1 MTMFQ
6 LEVYI
11 AGVMLMSLIV
21 YMLTGGADFGGGVW
35 DLFATGRR
43 AKDQRELI
51 KHALAPIWEANH
63 VWLIVIVVLLFVAFP
78 VAFATIGTALHIPL
92 TLMLIGIVLRG
103 TAFVFRTYDD
113 QSETTHLR
121 WSRLFAIASIITPI
135 MLGVTLGAVASGT
148 IHVNVETGIVETDFI
163 SSWFALFPFAIGV
176 FTLTLCALLAA
187 VYLTLET
194 DNPELQGDFRIR
206 ALVAAVSVGV
216 MAGISFLL
224 SAEGAPSI
232 RKGLGNSIWSVPFH
246 LLTGA
251 VAIWA
256 IWAIWKRHYPL
267 ARVLVPIQVILIIFG
282 WGLAQFP
289 HIVSPNLT
297 FSNTA
302 ASKSVLQP
310 VLIIVVIGA
319 VIVIPA
325 FWYLYAVFKGRDDK
339 TGSLIEQ
346 NKTDI

>member
-1 MTMFQ
+1 MFG
-6 LEVYI
+6 LEI
-11 AGVMLMSLIV
+11 CLAGVMLISLII

-35 DLFATGRR
+35 DLFATGKR
-43 AKDQRELI
+43 AKDQRDLI
-51 KHALAPIWEANH
+51 THALAPIWEANH

-92 TLMLIGIVLRG
+92 TLMLVGIVLRG
-103 TAFVFRTYDD
+103 SAFVFRTYDD

-121 WSRLFAIASIITPI
+121 WSRLFAIASVITPI

-148 IHVNVETGIVETDFI
+148 IHVNLETGEVDTDFI
-163 SSWFALFPFAIGV
+163 SSWFAPFPFAIGI

-194 DNPELQGDFRIR
+194 DNPELQEDFRIR
-206 ALVAAVSVGV
+206 ALIAAISVGV

-224 SAEGAPSI
+224 SVDGAPSI
-232 RKGLGNSIWSVPFH
+232 RRGLGNSIWSVPFH

-256 IWAIWKRHYPL
+256 IWAIWKRHFPL
-267 ARVLVPIQVILIIFG
+267 TRILVPVQVTLIILG
-282 WGLAQFP
+282 WGLAQYP
-289 HIVSPNLT
+289 YLITPNLT

-302 ASKSVLQP
+302 ASKSVLKP
-310 VLIIVVIGA
+310 VLV
-319 VIVIPA
+319 VIVIGGIMLVPA
-325 FWYLYAVFKGRDDK
+325 FWYLYAVFKGRPK
-339 TGSLIEQ
+339 AE
-346 NKTDI
+346 

>member
-1 MTMFQ
+1 MFQ
-6 LEVYI
+6 LEIYI
-11 AGVMLMSLIV
+11 AGVMLVSLII

-35 DLFATGRR
+35 DLFATGKR

-51 KHALAPIWEANH
+51 THALAPIWEANH

-194 DNPELQGDFRIR
+194 DIPELQEDFRIR

-224 SAEGAPSI
+224 SVEGAPSI

-251 VAIWA
+251 IAIWA
-256 IWAIWKRHYPL
+256 IWAIWRRHYPL
-267 ARVLVPIQVILIIFG
+267 ARVLVPIQVTLIIFG
-282 WGLAQFP
+282 WGLAQYP

-310 VLIIVVIGA
+310 VLIIVIIGA

-325 FWYLYAVFKGRDDK
+325 FWYLYAVFKGRNDQ

-346 NKTDI
+346 DKN

>member
-1 MTMFQ
+1 MFG
-6 LEVYI
+6 LEI
-11 AGVMLMSLIV
+11 CLAGVMLISLII

-43 AKDQRELI
+43 AKDQRNLI
-51 KHALAPIWEANH
+51 THALAPIWEANH

-92 TLMLIGIVLRG
+92 TLMLVGIVLRG

-121 WSRLFAIASIITPI
+121 WSRLFAIASVITPI

-148 IHVNVETGIVETDFI
+148 IHVNLETGEVDTDFI
-163 SSWFALFPFAIGV
+163 SSWFAPFPFAIGF

-194 DNPELQGDFRIR
+194 DNPELQEDFRIR
-206 ALVAAVSVGV
+206 ALIAAISVGV

-224 SAEGAPSI
+224 SVDGAPSI
-232 RKGLGNSIWSVPFH
+232 RRGLGNSIWSVPFH

-256 IWAIWKRHYPL
+256 IWAIWKRHFPL
-267 ARVLVPIQVILIIFG
+267 TRILVPVQVTLIILG
-282 WGLAQFP
+282 WGLAQYP
-289 HIVSPNLT
+289 YLITPNLT

-302 ASKSVLQP
+302 ASKSVLKP
-310 VLIIVVIGA
+310 VLV
-319 VIVIPA
+319 VIVIGGIMLVPA
-325 FWYLYAVFKGRDDK
+325 FWYLYAVFKGK
-339 TGSLIEQ
+339 PKAE
-346 NKTDI
+346 

>member
-1 MTMFQ
+1 MFGF
-6 LEVYI
+6 EIYI
-11 AGVMLMSLIV
+11 AGVMLISLII

-35 DLFATGRR
+35 DLFATGSR
-43 AKDQRELI
+43 AKTQRDLI
-51 KHALAPIWEANH
+51 TNALAPIWEANH

-113 QSETTHLR
+113 QSDKTHLR

-148 IHVNVETGIVETDFI
+148 IHVDVETGTVDTDFF
-163 SSWFALFPFAIGV
+163 SSWFAPFPFAIGF

-194 DNPELQGDFRIR
+194 DNSELQEDFRVR
-206 ALVAAVSVGV
+206 AIIAAVSVGA

-224 SAEGAPSI
+224 SAKGAPSI
-232 RKGLGNSIWSVPFH
+232 RQGLGNSVWSIPFH
-246 LLTGA
+246 ILTGA
-251 VAIWA
+251 VAVCA
-256 IWAIWKRHYPL
+256 IWAIWRRYFQL
-267 ARVLVPIQVILIIFG
+267 ARVLVPIQVVLIIFG

-289 HIVSPNLT
+289 YIVAPNLT

-302 ASKSVLQP
+302 APGSVLRP
-310 VLIIVVIGA
+310 VLIVIIIGGIML
-319 VIVIPA
+319 VPA
-325 FWYLYAVFKGRDDK
+325 FWYLYAVFKGTSR
-339 TGSLIEQ
+339 TR
-346 NKTDI
+346 

>member
-1 MTMFQ
+1 MIGF
-6 LEVYI
+6 EIWI
-11 AGVMLMSLIV
+11 AGVMLISLII

-35 DLFATGRR
+35 DLFATGPR
-43 AKDQRELI
+43 AKTQRNLI
-51 KHALAPIWEANH
+51 TNALAPIWEANH

-113 QSETTHLR
+113 QSDKTHLR
-121 WSRLFAIASIITPI
+121 WSRVFAVASIITPI

-148 IHVNVETGIVETDFI
+148 IHVDVETGTVDTDFF
-163 SSWFALFPFAIGV
+163 SSWFAPFPFAIGF

-194 DNPELQGDFRIR
+194 DNSELQEDFRVR
-206 ALVAAVSVGV
+206 ALIAAVSVGA

-224 SAEGAPSI
+224 SAKGAPSI
-232 RKGLGNSIWSVPFH
+232 RQGLGNSVWSIPFH
-246 LLTGA
+246 ILTGA
-251 VAIWA
+251 VAVSA
-256 IWAIWKRHYPL
+256 IWAIWRRYFQL
-267 ARVLVPIQVILIIFG
+267 ARVLIPIQVVLIIFG

-289 HIVSPNLT
+289 YIVAPNLT

-302 ASKSVLQP
+302 APDSVLRP
-310 VLIIVVIGA
+310 VLIVVIIGGIML
-319 VIVIPA
+319 VPA
-325 FWYLYAVFKGRDDK
+325 FWYLYAVFKGASR
-339 TGSLIEQ
+339 TS
-346 NKTDI
+346 

>member
-1 MTMFQ
+1 MFG
-6 LEVYI
+6 LEIWI
-11 AGVMLMSLIV
+11 AGVMLISLII

-35 DLFATGRR
+35 DLFATGSR
-43 AKDQRELI
+43 AKTQRDLI
-51 KHALAPIWEANH
+51 TNALAPIWEANH
-63 VWLIVIVVLLFVAFP
+63 VWLIVIIVLLFVAFP

-113 QSETTHLR
+113 QSDKTHLR
-121 WSRLFAIASIITPI
+121 WSRVFAIASIITPI

-148 IHVNVETGIVETDFI
+148 IQVDVETGTVDTDFF
-163 SSWFALFPFAIGV
+163 SSWFALFPFAIGF

-194 DNPELQGDFRIR
+194 KDSELQEDFRVR
-206 ALVAAVSVGV
+206 ALIAAVSVGA

-224 SAEGAPSI
+224 SAKGAPSI
-232 RKGLGNSIWSVPFH
+232 RQGLGNSVWSIPFH

-251 VAIWA
+251 VAICA
-256 IWAIWKRHYPL
+256 IWSIWKRYFQL
-267 ARVLVPIQVILIIFG
+267 ARILVPVQVVLIIFG

-289 HIVSPNLT
+289 YLVAPNLT

-302 ASKSVLQP
+302 APDSVLRP
-310 VLIIVVIGA
+310 VLV
-319 VIVIPA
+319 VIVIGGILLVPA
-325 FWYLYAVFKGRDDK
+325 FWYLYAVFKGNR
-339 TGSLIEQ
+339 G
-346 NKTDI
+346 